1 MRIKFLLL
9 IVKSKVSQLLNFQI
23 QKMKFNH
30 LRQRMKSMKKKFNN
44 SRKIASKLRLKISR
58 SMNKYR
64 NT

>member
-30 LRQRMKSMKKKFNN
+30 LRQRMKPMKKKFNN
-44 SRKIASKLRLKISR
+44 SRKIASNLRLKISR